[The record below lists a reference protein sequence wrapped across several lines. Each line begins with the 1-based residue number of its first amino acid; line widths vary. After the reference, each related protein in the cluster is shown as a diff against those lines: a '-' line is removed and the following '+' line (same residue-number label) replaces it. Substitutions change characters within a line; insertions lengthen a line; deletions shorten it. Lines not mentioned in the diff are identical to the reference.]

1 MKIAEISINKSVITI
16 TLTIVLIYAG
26 FKAFQSLPRLEDPEF
41 TIKEAIITTPY
52 PGASASEVEEEVTNV
67 IEKAVQELGQL
78 KRVESTSSRG
88 LSTVKAIIKDE
99 YDKKGLPQVWD
110 ELRRKVNDYQTQ
122 LPPGAGPSLVN
133 DDYGD
138 VYGVYL
144 AITGE
149 GYSYAELKDYADL
162 LKRELLLVKDVKK
175 IVLYGVQPEAVY
187 VEMSRTKMAALEI
200 SQLDI
205 YNALRAKNL
214 PADAG
219 EIDVGKERFPIN
231 PTGEFT
237 SEEEFGDLLVNSRS
251 GESLVYLK
259 DVADIRRG
267 YTEPPKN
274 ILRYNGKPAIGLA
287 ISTVLGGNVV
297 TMGEGI
303 EQKVKE
309 LEPLAP
315 LGMELE
321 VISLQSESVTQ
332 SINGFVVN
340 LIEAIVIVVV
350 VLLFAMGLRSGLI
363 IGAVLFITICGTFVF
378 MGMWNVTLER
388 ISLGALIIALGML
401 VDNAIVVVD
410 GMRIKMEQGED
421 AISAAN
427 EIVGQTAMPLLGATV
442 VAVLAFAAIGT
453 SKDSTGEYCR
463 TLFQVILISLMF
475 SWVTAVTIT
484 PLLCKYSLI
493 GKKKPG
499 KEDQKAKDPYAG
511 KFFQIYKKLLITAI
525 NLRYMTVGI
534 VIGIFIL
541 SLIGFGFIKTMFFPT
556 ATRPQFFVELYF
568 PEGYRIEDTARELE
582 ATEKYLKGSEGVTN
596 VISEIGGGDPRF
608 LLTYVPGKASSS
620 YAVILVSV
628 EDYEVIDTIFQK
640 TQTELEKLLPN
651 TVVNVRKFL
660 LGPGEG
666 GKIQLRISGPDRMML
681 RELAGKVKEILNAD
695 PQAKAVRDEWKEK
708 VKVVRPQLEEAQ
720 ASQLGISRPE
730 VARAFEESFSGTTT
744 GIYRDK
750 STFEPQLL
758 PIIARA
764 PDYERMNLDTIQSLQ
779 IWSQAAGRMIPIG
792 QVVSGFNTETENAN
806 IGRRDRVTMIKI
818 HADPRTEL
826 PSELLARV
834 KPEIEKALNV
844 DVGQVTGQDFGPED
858 NPFQD
863 FEHEV
868 IPIRDSDQLP
878 LKGLPGY
885 YIAWGGEAE
894 DSARANAGL
903 QKSIPIFFA
912 LMVLIV
918 IFLFNSVRQPLII
931 WLTVPLSIIG
941 VTIGLLL
948 FKQPFGFMALLGLL
962 SLSGMLIKN
971 AIVLIDQIDTEIKSG
986 KDRYQSVVDSGVSRL
1001 NPVMMAA
1008 ATTILGMVPLL
1019 QDAFF
1024 VSMAVTIMFGLLV
1037 ATVLTLVVVP
1047 VLYTIFFKIPNPS
1060 RQ

>member
-1 MKIAEISINKSVITI
+1 MNIAEFSIKKNVITI

-26 FKAFQSLPRLEDPEF
+26 FKSFQSLPRLEDPEF
-41 TIKEAIITTPY
+41 TIKEAVILTPY
-52 PGASASEVEEEVTNV
+52 PGASASEVENEVTNV

-78 KRVESTSSRG
+78 KRVESSSSRG
-88 LSTVKAIIKDE
+88 LSYVKATIKDE
-99 YDKKGLPQVWD
+99 YDKKSLPQVWD
-110 ELRRKVNDYQTQ
+110 ELRRKVNDYQSQ

-149 GYSYAELKDYADL
+149 GYSYAELKNYADL

-175 IVLYGVQPEAVY
+175 IVLYGEQPEAVY
-187 VEMSRTKMAALEI
+187 VEMSRPKMAALEI
-200 SQLDI
+200 SQQDI
-205 YNALRAKNL
+205 YNALKAKNL
-214 PADAG
+214 PTDAG
-219 EIDVGKERFPIN
+219 DIDVGKEKLPIN

-237 SEEEFGDLLVNSRS
+237 SEKEFGDLLVSSRGS
-251 GESLVYLK
+251 ESLVYLK
-259 DVADIRRG
+259 DVADVRRG
-267 YTEPPKN
+267 YKDPPKN
-274 ILRYNGKPAIGLA
+274 LLRYNGKPAIGLA

-297 TMGEGI
+297 TMGKGI
-303 EQKVKE
+303 EQKIKD

-315 LGMELE
+315 LGMEIE
-321 VISLQSESVTQ
+321 VISLQSEAVTQ
-332 SINGFVVN
+332 AINGFVVN
-340 LIEAIVIVVV
+340 LLEAIVIVVV

-363 IGAVLFITICGTFVF
+363 IGAILFITICGTFVF

-410 GMRIKMEQGED
+410 GMKIKMEQGED
-421 AISAAN
+421 AINAAK
-427 EIVGQTAMPLLGATV
+427 EIVGQTAFPLLGATV

-463 TLFQVILISLMF
+463 TLFQVILISLML

-484 PLLCKYSLI
+484 PLLCKHFLV
-493 GKKKPG
+493 GKRKPG
-499 KEDQKAKDPYAG
+499 KEDSKEKDPYAG
-511 KFFQIYKKLLITAI
+511 KFFQAYKKLLITAI
-525 NLRYMTVGI
+525 KLRYVTVGI
-534 VIGIFIL
+534 IVAIFIL

-556 ATRPQFFVELYF
+556 ATRPQFFVEFYF
-568 PEGYRIEDTARELE
+568 PEGYRIEDTAKELE
-582 ATEKYLKGSEGVTN
+582 AAQDYLKNIEGVTS
-596 VISEIGGGDPRF
+596 VITEIGGSDPRF
-608 LLTYVPGKASSS
+608 LLTYVPGKSSPS
-620 YAVILVSV
+620 YAVILATV
-628 EDYEVIDTIFQK
+628 ENYNVIDPILQK
-640 TQTELEKLLPN
+640 TQNDLEKILPDA
-651 TVVNVRKFL
+651 VVNVRKFL

-666 GKIQLRISGPDRMML
+666 GKIQLRISGPDRTVL
-681 RELAGKVKEILNAD
+681 RELAGKVEDILKAD

-730 VARAFEESFSGTTT
+730 VSKAFEESFSGTQA

-779 IWSQAAGRMIPIG
+779 IWSTAAGRMIPIG
-792 QVVSGFNTETENAN
+792 QVVSGFNTETEDAN

-826 PSELLARV
+826 PSELMARV

-844 DVGQVTGQDFGPED
+844 DVGKVTGKDFGPQD

-863 FEHEV
+863 FNHEV
-868 IPIRDSDQLP
+868 IPIREADQLP
-878 LKGLPGY
+878 LKGMPGY
-885 YIAWGGEAE
+885 YMAWGGEAE
-894 DSARANAGL
+894 DSARANDGL
-903 QKSIPIFFA
+903 KKQLPVFFA
-912 LMVLIV
+912 MMVLIV
-918 IFLFNSVRQPLII
+918 VFLFNSVRQPLII

-971 AIVLIDQIDTEIKSG
+971 AIVLIDQIDTEIRSG
-986 KDRYQSVVDSGVSRL
+986 KDRYRSVVDSGVSRL

-1008 ATTILGMVPLL
+1008 ATTILGMIPLL

-1060 RQ
+1060 K

>member
-1 MKIAEISINKSVITI
+1 MNIAEYSIKKSVITI
-16 TLTIVLIYAG
+16 TLTIVCIYLG
-26 FKAFQSLPRLEDPEF
+26 FQSFRSLPRLEDPEF
-41 TIKEAIITTPY
+41 TIKEAIILTPY
-52 PGASASEVEEEVTNV
+52 PGATAAEVEEEVTNV

-88 LSTVKAIIKDE
+88 LSTVKAVIKDE
-99 YDKKGLPQVWD
+99 YDKKSLPQVWD
-110 ELRRKVNDYQTQ
+110 ELRRKVNDYQSQ

-149 GYSYAELKDYADL
+149 GYTYAELKDYADL
-162 LKRELLLVKDVKK
+162 LKRELLLVDDVKK
-175 IVLYGVQPEAVY
+175 IVLYGEQPEAVY

-200 SQLDI
+200 SQFDI
-205 YNALRAKNL
+205 YNTLRAKNL

-219 EIDVGKERFPIN
+219 RIDVGQEYFPVN

-237 SEEEFGDLLVNSRS
+237 SVDQFGDLLIGSR
-251 GESLVYLK
+251 GGDSLVYLR
-259 DVADIRRG
+259 DVADVRKG
-267 YTEPPKN
+267 YKDPPRN

-297 TMGEGI
+297 TMGEQI
-303 EQKVKE
+303 DEKIKE

-332 SINGFVVN
+332 SINGFVIN
-340 LIEAIVIVVV
+340 LVEAIIIVVV

-378 MGMWNVTLER
+378 MGMWSVTLER

-410 GMRIKMEQGED
+410 GMKIKMEQGED
-421 AISAAN
+421 AVKAARD
-427 EIVGQTAMPLLGATV
+427 IVGQTSMPLLGATV

-463 TLFQVILISLMF
+463 SLFQVILISLMF

-484 PLLCKYSLI
+484 PLMCKYFLKSK
-493 GKKKPG
+493 G
-499 KEDQKAKDPYAG
+499 AKGDEPARDPYAG
-511 KFFQIYKKLLITAI
+511 RFFQAYKKLLVAAI
-525 NLRYMTVGI
+525 NFRYITIGAVVGL
-534 VIGIFIL
+534 FIL
-541 SLIGFGFIKTMFFPT
+541 SLIGFGFVKTMFFPT
-556 ATRPQFFVELYF
+556 ATRAQFFVEFYF
-568 PEGYRIEDTARELE
+568 PEGYRIQDTARELE
-582 ATEKYLKGSEGVTN
+582 KAEDYLKGIEGVTD
-596 VISEIGGGDPRF
+596 VTSEIGGGDPRF

-620 YAVILVSV
+620 FAVILASV
-628 EDYEVIDTIFQK
+628 EEYNVIDKVINEA
-640 TQTELEKLLPN
+640 QTDLENLLPN
-651 TVVNVRKFL
+651 AVVNVRKFL

-666 GKIQLRISGPDRMML
+666 GKIQLRIYGPDRTVL
-681 RELAGKVKEILNAD
+681 RELSGTVKEILRSD
-695 PQAKAVRDEWKEK
+695 PQAKAVRDEWREK
-708 VKVVRPQLEEAQ
+708 LKVVRPRLEEAQ
-720 ASQLGISRPE
+720 ASQLGISRPD
-730 VARAFEESFSGTTT
+730 VAKTFEESFSGTTT
-744 GIYRDK
+744 GVYRDK
-750 STFEPQLL
+750 STFEGQLI

-764 PDYERMNLDTIQSLQ
+764 PENERLNLDTIQGLQ
-779 IWSQAAGRMIPIG
+779 VWSPAAGRMIPIG
-792 QVVSGFNTETENAN
+792 QVVSGFDTETEDAN
-806 IGRRDRVTMIKI
+806 IGRRDRMTMIKI

-834 KPEIEKALNV
+834 KPRIEKALNV
-844 DVGQVTGQDFGPED
+844 DVGKTTGQSFGPED
-858 NPFQD
+858 DPFKD
-863 FEHEV
+863 FAHDV
-868 IPIRDSDQLP
+868 IPIRDADMLP
-878 LKGLPGY
+878 LKGMPGY
-885 YIAWGGEAE
+885 YMAWGGEAE

-903 QKSIPIFFA
+903 ATKLPTFFGM
-912 LMVLIV
+912 MVLV
-918 IFLFNSVRQPLII
+918 VVFLFNSVRQPLII

-941 VTIGLLL
+941 VTAGLLI

-971 AIVLIDQIDTEIKSG
+971 AIVLIDQIDSEIKTG
-986 KDRYQSVVDSGVSRL
+986 KDKYLSVVDSGVSRL

-1008 ATTILGMVPLL
+1008 ATTILGMIPLL

-1047 VLYTIFFKIPNPS
+1047 VLYTIFFKIPGPS
-1060 RQ
+1060 K

>member
-1 MKIAEISINKSVITI
+1 MNIAEYSIKKSVITI
-16 TLTIVLIYAG
+16 TLTIVCIYLG
-26 FKAFQSLPRLEDPEF
+26 FQSFRSLPRLEDPEF
-41 TIKEAIITTPY
+41 TIKEAIILTPY
-52 PGASASEVEEEVTNV
+52 PGATAAEVEEEVTNV

-88 LSTVKAIIKDE
+88 LSTVKAVIKDE
-99 YDKKGLPQVWD
+99 YDKKSLPQVWD
-110 ELRRKVNDYQTQ
+110 ELRRKVNDYQAQ

-144 AITGE
+144 AITGD
-149 GYSYAELKDYADL
+149 GYTYAELRDYADL
-162 LKRELLLVKDVKK
+162 LKRELLLVDDVKK
-175 IVLYGVQPEAVY
+175 IVLYGEQPEAVY

-200 SQLDI
+200 SQFDI

-214 PADAG
+214 PSDAG
-219 EIDVGKERFPIN
+219 RIDVGQEYFPVN

-237 SEEEFGDLLVNSRS
+237 SVEQFGDLLISSR
-251 GESLVYLK
+251 GGDSLVYLR
-259 DVADIRRG
+259 DVADVRKD
-267 YTEPPKN
+267 YKDPPKN

-297 TMGEGI
+297 TMGEQI
-303 EQKVKE
+303 DEKIKE

-332 SINGFVVN
+332 SINGFVIN
-340 LIEAIVIVVV
+340 LVEAIIIVVV

-378 MGMWNVTLER
+378 MGMWSVTLER

-410 GMRIKMEQGED
+410 GMKIKMEQGED
-421 AISAAN
+421 AIKAARD
-427 EIVGQTAMPLLGATV
+427 IVGQTAMPLLGATV

-463 TLFQVILISLMF
+463 SLFQVILISLMF

-484 PLLCKYSLI
+484 PLMCKYFL
-493 GKKKPG
+493 KKKDTKGDEP
-499 KEDQKAKDPYAG
+499 AKDPYAG
-511 KFFQIYKKLLITAI
+511 KFFQAYKKLLVSAIRFRYITIGAV
-525 NLRYMTVGI
+525 VGL
-534 VIGIFIL
+534 FIL

-556 ATRPQFFVELYF
+556 ATRAQFFVEFYF
-568 PEGYRIEDTARELE
+568 PEGYRIQDTAKELE
-582 ATEKYLKGSEGVTN
+582 KAEEYLKGIEGVTD
-596 VISEIGGGDPRF
+596 VTSEIGGGDPRF

-620 YAVILVSV
+620 FAVILASV
-628 EDYEVIDTIFQK
+628 EEYSVIDKVINRA
-640 TQTELEKLLPN
+640 QTDLENLLPN
-651 TVVNVRKFL
+651 AVVNARKFL

-666 GKIQLRISGPDRMML
+666 GKIQLRIYGPDRTVL
-681 RELAGKVKEILNAD
+681 RELAGTVKDILRSD
-695 PQAKAVRDEWKEK
+695 PQAKAVRDEWREK

-720 ASQLGISRPE
+720 ASQLGISRPD
-730 VARAFEESFSGTTT
+730 VSKVFQESFSGTTT
-744 GIYRDK
+744 GVYRDK
-750 STFEPQLL
+750 SAFEGQLI

-764 PDYERMNLDTIQSLQ
+764 PESERLNLDTIQSLQ
-779 IWSQAAGRMIPIG
+779 VWSPAAGRMIPIG
-792 QVVSGFNTETENAN
+792 QVVSGFNTETEDAN
-806 IGRRDRVTMIKI
+806 IGRRDRMTMIKI

-826 PSELLARV
+826 PSELLVRV
-834 KPEIEKALNV
+834 KPQIEEALNV
-844 DVGQVTGQDFGPED
+844 DVGKVTGQSFGPED
-858 NPFQD
+858 NPFKD
-863 FEHEV
+863 FTHDV
-868 IPIRDSDQLP
+868 IPIKDSDMLP
-878 LKGLPGY
+878 LKGMPGY

-903 QKSIPIFFA
+903 ATKLPIFFGM
-912 LMVLIV
+912 MVLV
-918 IFLFNSVRQPLII
+918 VVFLFNSVRQPLII

-941 VTIGLLL
+941 VTVGLLL

-971 AIVLIDQIDTEIKSG
+971 AIVLIDQIDSEIKSG
-986 KDRYQSVVDSGVSRL
+986 KDKYLSVVDSGVSRL

-1008 ATTILGMVPLL
+1008 ATTILGMIPLL

-1047 VLYTIFFKIPNPS
+1047 VLYTIFFKIPSPS
-1060 RQ
+1060 K